1 MKKTKN
7 AGIWYVVYLFG
18 IMIFL
23 LILITCDGASISLSK
38 ISNATDPYTLI
49 FVVGICLLSLICTK
63 MLIPFKNAI
72 CYIIFRNNEFTTKQ
86 LKASMLSVKVVFISA
101 LLGGGIG
108 FVGQI
113 INFSRSMDT
122 DLAIMGSHIIVAL
135 ISCFYGMVICIVLL
149 PVYVLLKQSTLQD

>member
-1 MKKTKN
+1 
-7 AGIWYVVYLFG
+7 
-18 IMIFL
+18 
-23 LILITCDGASISLSK
+23 
-38 ISNATDPYTLI
+38 
-49 FVVGICLLSLICTK
+49 
-63 MLIPFKNAI
+63 
-72 CYIIFRNNEFTTKQ
+72 
-86 LKASMLSVKVVFISA
+86 MLSVKVVFISA